1 MGANLSIRDMTD
13 GDLDVVQ
20 TLYERMYEE
29 QKTFG
34 MLMELNTDEL
44 GDLLRAQLK
53 SKLYVSKVA
62 VTGDSI
68 VGFAFGSLVRSP
80 KKYRQLDPD
89 NPFIGFIHDVFLIPE
104 FRGSGAADPLVAEL
118 EREFAEQDVHY
129 VELHVLSGNARG
141 LRFWEASGYR
151 DLLRVMYK
159 RI

>member
-1 MGANLSIRDMTD
+1 MCADLSIRDMAES
-13 GDLDVVQ
+13 DLDVVQ
-20 TLYERMYEE
+20 HLYERMYEE

-34 MLMELNTDEL
+34 MVMELNMDEL

-62 VTGDSI
+62 ESGDSI

-80 KKYRQLDPD
+80 KKYRLLDPD

-104 FRGSGAADPLVAEL
+104 HRGSGAAVRLVSEL

-141 LRFWEASGYR
+141 LRFWEASGYQ
-151 DLLRVMYK
+151 DLLRAMYK

>member
-1 MGANLSIRDMTD
+1 MDANLTIRDMTE
-13 GDLDVVQ
+13 GDLDHVRS
-20 TLYERMYEE
+20 LYEQMYAE

-34 MLMELNTDEL
+34 MVMELNTEEL
-44 GDLLRAQLK
+44 GDLLQAQLK

-62 VTGDSI
+62 EAGSSV

-89 NPFIGFIHDVFLIPE
+89 NPFIGFIHDVFLTPE
-104 FRGSGAADPLVAEL
+104 HRGSGAAAKLVFEL
-118 EREFAEQDVHY
+118 EREFAELDVHY

-141 LRFWEASGYR
+141 LRFWEASGFQP
-151 DLLRVMYK
+151 LLQAMYK

>member
-1 MGANLSIRDMTD
+1 MDANLSIRDMSE
-13 GDLDVVQ
+13 GDLDIVRS
-20 TLYERMYEE
+20 LYEKMYAE

-34 MLMELNTDEL
+34 MVMELNTDEL
-44 GDLLRAQLK
+44 GDLLQAQLR
-53 SKLYVSKVA
+53 SKLYMSKVA
-62 VTGDSI
+62 ESGDSV

-104 FRGSGAADPLVAEL
+104 FRGSGAAARLVSEL
-118 EREFAEQDVHY
+118 EREFAELDVHY

-141 LRFWEASGYR
+141 LRFWEASGFQP
-151 DLLRVMYK
+151 LLQAMYK